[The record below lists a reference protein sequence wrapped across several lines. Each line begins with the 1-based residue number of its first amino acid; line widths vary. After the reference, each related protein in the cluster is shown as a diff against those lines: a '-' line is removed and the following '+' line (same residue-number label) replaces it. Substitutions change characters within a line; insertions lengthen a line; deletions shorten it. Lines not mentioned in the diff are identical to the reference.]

1 MYSWRGGHCIQLIIT
16 LSNTEFN
23 FNVGCTNS
31 LSHSLR
37 DEIGTVLSG
46 IGAWI
51 CTYHNQCHVGK
62 YLIKALC
69 AEEV

>member
-1 MYSWRGGHCIQLIIT
+1 MLAAPT
-16 LSNTEFN
+16 LP
-23 FNVGCTNS
+23 
-31 LSHSLR
+31 HSLR

-69 AEEV
+69 VQRKFKAAAVV